1 VRTHLFVLKPV
12 EINLGWFDDVPNHA
26 QSVCGSYLTLPAPTM
41 SRGQADFYYIGLDS
55 KSATYGRGTGH
66 KLPRGRGIAYGLRLD
81 AIPSD

>member
-1 VRTHLFVLKPV
+1 VRADLFALTPV

-41 SRGQADFYYIGLDS
+41 SRVQADFYYIGLA
-55 KSATYGRGTGH
+55 KSATYNRGTGH

-81 AIPSD
+81 AIASD

>member
-1 VRTHLFVLKPV
+1 VRADLFALTPV

-41 SRGQADFYYIGLDS
+41 SRVQADFYYIGLDS
-55 KSATYGRGTGH
+55 KSATYNRGTGH

-81 AIPSD
+81 AIASD